1 MDVRLISDWLLLCT
15 LINYAVLL
23 AWFVAF
29 SVAHEW
35 MFSLHTR
42 WFRLSAERFDAIH
55 YAAMALYKVGILLL
69 ESGALCGLA
78 SGDGARRSVTEGAV
92 ADGAL
97 RRDRA

>member
-35 MFSLHTR
+35 MFRLHTR
-42 WFRLSAERFDAIH
+42 WFRLPVEHRRV
-55 YAAMALYKVGILLL
+55 L
-69 ESGALCGLA
+69 GAPPNKIFPGCGQPPA
-78 SGDGARRSVTEGAV
+78 
-92 ADGAL
+92 
-97 RRDRA
+97 

>member
-15 LINYAVLL
+15 LINYGVLL

-35 MFSLHTR
+35 MFRLHTR

-69 ESGALCGLA
+69 NL
-78 SGDGARRSVTEGAV
+78 VPYV
-92 ADGAL
+92 AL
-97 RRDRA
+97 RLATAHAGP